1 MKNNTLHV
9 ALIEP
14 SQIISEGLTN
24 ILLKSKQH
32 YHIYKFDSLLEIDS
46 STVKE
51 KLNIVLINPSQLYIN
66 KTDYYHYFR
75 KIIPNAFLVG
85 IIYSF
90 FESRIM
96 ESFDAVIKI
105 SDSAE
110 NIESILDK
118 LMKSK
123 SQFRN
128 NFLSEVLSDREKDVL
143 VQLVNGNSNKEIAD
157 KLNISIHTVVSHRKN
172 IIHKTGIKSQSG
184 LTIYALSKKIIHIE
198 DFAAY

>member
-1 MKNNTLHV
+1 
-9 ALIEP
+9 
-14 SQIISEGLTN
+14 
-24 ILLKSKQH
+24 
-32 YHIYKFDSLLEIDS
+32 
-46 STVKE
+46 
-51 KLNIVLINPSQLYIN
+51 
-66 KTDYYHYFR
+66 
-75 KIIPNAFLVG
+75 
-85 IIYSF
+85 
-90 FESRIM
+90 
-96 ESFDAVIKI
+96 
-105 SDSAE
+105 
-110 NIESILDK
+110 
-118 LMKSK
+118 MKSK